1 MLSEGSQ
8 CLIRR
13 YNTMYEICPRVFFGS
28 AGATYDAEQMKSIT
42 HIINCDSVMNSTS
55 PIGQMKHFM
64 FLESYDTEEFTILD
78 KHLSKLTDYIDNALK
93 EPGAKVYIHCYMG
106 WNRSACLA
114 IAYVCKTYC
123 VSAKKVIEEVR
134 KVRNIL
140 ENEHFEQSL
149 LHRFP

>member
-28 AGATYDAEQMKSIT
+28 AGATYDAELMKSIT
-42 HIINCDSVMNSTS
+42 HVINCDSVMNSTS
-55 PIGQMKHFM
+55 TLGQTKHFL
-64 FLESYDTEEFTILD
+64 FLESYDTEEFRILD
-78 KHLSKLTDYIDNALK
+78 KHLTKLTEYVDNALR
-93 EPGAKVYIHCYMG
+93 EPEAKIYIHCYMG

-114 IAYVCKTYC
+114 IAYVCKTYH

-134 KVRNIL
+134 KVRSIL
-140 ENEHFEQSL
+140 ENEYFEQSL
-149 LHRFP
+149 LLMFP